1 MKKDEY
7 FFTYP
12 DFNNIREIMLDTINK
27 YPKNRAFILKD
38 KDGNHSNITFEEFL
52 VEIKNFST
60 GLFNLGLKN
69 KRIAIV
75 GNNTYMWA
83 LSYVTILMSN
93 MIAVP
98 LDKGL
103 EIGELEDSLIRSKAD
118 AVIFDEKHKD
128 VITQIKNNGKTNL
141 KEFITDAVDTEFTN
155 IEDLKNKGSELLGK
169 GDKEFENVEIDNDKM
184 SILLFTSGTTSKS
197 KAVMLSQRN
206 VAANIV
212 SMHAT
217 EDFRETDVNLAFLPF
232 HHTFGS
238 TALLVLLSAGAANAF
253 PDGLRYV
260 AQNLKEYKVTFFV
273 GVPLLIE
280 SIYRKIE
287 KEIEKQGKTKLIN
300 VARKVTNV
308 LDKCGIHIKR
318 KVFKQVIDNL
328 GGDLRMI
335 ISGAAALD
343 KNVAKFFNEIGIKT
357 IQGYGLTE
365 TSPVVCAENCKYI
378 KNVSV
383 GFPMKNVTVEAVNK
397 DEKGIGELRVKGPNV
412 MLGYYENE
420 ETTKDILKDGW
431 FYTGDY
437 GYIDPEGFIFITGR
451 KKNMIVLKNGKK
463 IFPEELEELINKI
476 DLVKESMVFGMPKDD
491 DVVVSVKVQYDEEVA
506 QEKYSGKTYEELEK
520 IVWEKIK
527 EINKTLPTYKYVKN
541 MIMTKEDFIKTTT
554 AKIKRFEEFDKIMAN
569 QKNK

>member
-12 DFNNIREIMLDTINK
+12 DFNNIREIILDAINK
-27 YPKNRAFILKD
+27 FPKNRAFILKD
-38 KDGNHSNITFEEFL
+38 KEGNHHNKTFEEFF
-52 VEIKNFST
+52 VDIKNLST

-75 GNNTYMWA
+75 GANSYMWA
-83 LSYVTILMSN
+83 LSYVSILMGN
-93 MIAVP
+93 MVAVP

-103 EIGELEDSLIRSKAD
+103 EEGELEDSLIRSEAD
-118 AVIFDEKHKD
+118 AIIFDEKHLE
-128 VITQIKNNGKTNL
+128 VINKIKENGKTNL
-141 KEFITDAVDTEFTN
+141 KFYITNGEADEFINFES
-155 IEDLKNKGSELLGK
+155 LKNDGAKLLEEGN
-169 GDKEFENVEIDNDKM
+169 KEFDNVEVDSDKL
-184 SILLFTSGTTSKS
+184 SVLLFTSGTTSKS

-206 VAANIV
+206 IASNIV

-238 TALLVLLSAGAANAF
+238 TALLVLLSAGAASAF

-280 SIYRKIE
+280 SIYKKVE
-287 KEIEKQGKTKLIN
+287 KEIEKQGKTKIIN
-300 VARKVTNV
+300 IARKVTNV
-308 LDKCGIHIKR
+308 LDKCGIHVKR
-318 KVFKQVIDNL
+318 KIFKPIIDNL

-335 ISGAAALD
+335 ISGAASLD

-378 KNVSV
+378 KYGSV
-383 GFPMKNVTVEAVNK
+383 GFPMKNVTVEIVDK

-412 MLGYYENE
+412 MLGYYKNE
-420 ETTKDILKDGW
+420 EATNAVLKDGW
-431 FYTGDY
+431 YYTGDY

-463 IFPEELEELINKI
+463 IFPEELEELVNKI
-476 DLVKESMVFGMPKDD
+476 DLVKESMVFGMPKGD
-491 DVVVSVKVQYDEEVA
+491 DVVVSVKVQYDEEVVK
-506 QEKYSGKTYEELEK
+506 EKYSNMSIDEIKH
-520 IVWEKIK
+520 IIWEKIK
-527 EINKTLPTYKYVKN
+527 EVNKTLPTYKYVKN
-541 MIMTKEDFIKTTT
+541 MLLTKDDFIKTTT
-554 AKIKRFEEFDKIMAN
+554 AKIKRFEEFDKIMAS
-569 QKNK
+569 QKA

>member
-12 DFNNIREIMLDTINK
+12 DFNNIREIILDAMNK
-27 YPKNRAFILKD
+27 FPKNRAFILKD
-38 KDGNHSNITFEEFL
+38 KEGNHHNKTFEDFF
-52 VEIKNFST
+52 VDIKNLST

-75 GNNTYMWA
+75 GANSYMWA
-83 LSYVTILMSN
+83 LSYVSILMGN
-93 MIAVP
+93 MVAVP

-103 EIGELEDSLIRSKAD
+103 EEGELEDSLIRSEAD
-118 AVIFDEKHKD
+118 AIIFDEKHLE
-128 VITQIKNNGKTNL
+128 VINKIKANGKTNL
-141 KEFITDAVDTEFTN
+141 KFYITNGENSEFINFES
-155 IEDLKNKGSELLGK
+155 LKNDGAKLLEEGN
-169 GDKEFENVEIDNDKM
+169 KEFDNVEVDSDKM
-184 SILLFTSGTTSKS
+184 SVLLFTSGTTSKS

-206 VAANIV
+206 IASNIV

-238 TALLVLLSAGAANAF
+238 TALLVLLSSGAASAF

-280 SIYRKIE
+280 SIYKKVE
-287 KEIEKQGKTKLIN
+287 KEIEKQGKTKIIN
-300 VARKVTNV
+300 IARKVTNV
-308 LDKCGIHIKR
+308 LDKCGIHVKR
-318 KVFKQVIDNL
+318 KIFKPIIDNL

-335 ISGAAALD
+335 ISGAASLD

-378 KNVSV
+378 KYGSV
-383 GFPMKNVTVEAVNK
+383 GFPMKNVTVEIADK
-397 DEKGIGELRVKGPNV
+397 DDKGIGELRVKGPNV
-412 MLGYYENE
+412 MLGYYKNE
-420 ETTKDILKDGW
+420 EATNAVLKDGW
-431 FYTGDY
+431 YYTGDY

-463 IFPEELEELINKI
+463 IFPEELEELVNKI
-476 DLVKESMVFGMPKDD
+476 DLVKESMVFGMPKGDD
-491 DVVVSVKVQYDEEVA
+491 LVVSVKVQYDEEVVK
-506 QEKYSGKTYEELEK
+506 EKYSNMSMEEIK
-520 IVWEKIK
+520 HIIWEKIK
-527 EINKTLPTYKYVKN
+527 EVNKTLPTYKYVKN
-541 MIMTKEDFIKTTT
+541 MLLTKDDFIKTTT

-569 QKNK
+569 QKA

>member
-12 DFNNIREIMLDTINK
+12 DFNNIREIILDAINK
-27 YPKNRAFILKD
+27 FPKNIAFILKD
-38 KDGNHSNITFEEFL
+38 KEGNHHNKTFEEFF
-52 VEIKNFST
+52 VDIKNLST

-75 GNNTYMWA
+75 GANSYMWA
-83 LSYVTILMSN
+83 LSYVSILMGN
-93 MIAVP
+93 MVAVP

-103 EIGELEDSLIRSKAD
+103 EEGELEDSLIRSEAD
-118 AVIFDEKHKD
+118 AIIFDEKHLE
-128 VITQIKNNGKTNL
+128 VINKIKENGKTNL
-141 KEFITDAVDTEFTN
+141 KFYITNGEADEFINFES
-155 IEDLKNKGSELLGK
+155 LKNDGAKLLEEGN
-169 GDKEFENVEIDNDKM
+169 KEFDNVEVDSDKL
-184 SILLFTSGTTSKS
+184 SVLLFTSGTTSKS

-206 VAANIV
+206 IASNIV

-238 TALLVLLSAGAANAF
+238 TALLVLLSAGAASAF

-280 SIYRKIE
+280 SIYKKVE
-287 KEIEKQGKTKLIN
+287 KEIEKQGKTKIIN
-300 VARKVTNV
+300 IARKVTNV
-308 LDKCGIHIKR
+308 LDKCGIHVKR
-318 KVFKQVIDNL
+318 KIFKPIIDNL

-335 ISGAAALD
+335 ISGAASLD

-378 KNVSV
+378 KYGSV
-383 GFPMKNVTVEAVNK
+383 GFPMKNVTVEIVDK

-412 MLGYYENE
+412 MLGYYKNE
-420 ETTKDILKDGW
+420 EATNTVPKDGW
-431 FYTGDY
+431 YYTGDY

-463 IFPEELEELINKI
+463 IFPEELEELVNKI
-476 DLVKESMVFGMPKDD
+476 DLVKESMVFGMPKGD
-491 DVVVSVKVQYDEEVA
+491 DVVVSVKVQYDEEGVK
-506 QEKYSGKTYEELEK
+506 EKYSNMSIDEIKH
-520 IVWEKIK
+520 IIWEKIK
-527 EINKTLPTYKYVKN
+527 EVNKTLPTYKYVKN
-541 MIMTKEDFIKTTT
+541 MLLTKDDFIKTTT
-554 AKIKRFEEFDKIMAN
+554 AKIKRFEEFDKIMAS
-569 QKNK
+569 QKA

>member
-1 MKKDEY
+1 MKKDER

-12 DFNNIREIMLDTINK
+12 DFNNVREMILNSIDK
-27 YPKNRAFILKD
+27 YPDNTAFILKD
-38 KDGNHSNITFEEFL
+38 KDKKLYNISYKEFYE
-52 VEIKNFST
+52 EIKKLST
-60 GLFNLGLKN
+60 SLFNLGLAN

-75 GNNTYMWA
+75 GNNSYLWA
-83 LSYVTILMSN
+83 LSYITILMSN
-93 MIAVP
+93 MVAVP

-118 AVIFDEKHKD
+118 AIIFDEKHRDIVKK
-128 VITQIKNNGKTNL
+128 IKENGKTNL
-141 KEFITDAVDTEFTN
+141 KTYISDSNDKEFIN
-155 IEDLKNKGSELLGK
+155 IEDLKSEGEKLILAGSRV
-169 GDKEFENVEIDNDKM
+169 FENTEVESDKM

-206 VAANIV
+206 VASDMV
-212 SMHAT
+212 SMRVV

-238 TALLVLLSAGAANAF
+238 GALLMILSAGAANAF

-260 AQNLKEYKVTFFV
+260 AQNLKEYKVTFFI

-280 SIYRKIE
+280 SIYKKIQ
-287 KEIEKQGKTKLIN
+287 KGIEEQGKTKLIN

-308 LDKCGIHIKR
+308 LDKIGIHIKR

-328 GGDLRMI
+328 GGELRFI
-335 ISGAAALD
+335 ISGAASLD
-343 KNVAKFFNEIGIKT
+343 PEVDKFFNEIGIKT
-357 IQGYGLTE
+357 LQGYGLTE
-365 TSPVVCAENCKYI
+365 TSPTLSAENCKY
-378 KNVSV
+378 KKYGSV
-383 GFPMKNVTVEAVNK
+383 GFPMKDVEIEIVNK
-397 DEKGIGELRVKGPNV
+397 DEKGVGEIRAKGPNV

-420 ETTKDILKDGW
+420 EATNEVLKDGW

-437 GYIDPEGFIFITGR
+437 GYMDTEGFLFITGR

-463 IFPEELEELINKI
+463 IFPEELEELVNKI
-476 DLVKESMVFGMPKDD
+476 DLVKESMVFGMPKGD

-506 QEKYSGKTYEELEK
+506 KEKYAGKSLEELQH
-520 IVWEKIK
+520 IVWEKVK

-541 MIMTKEDFIKTTT
+541 LLMTKDDFIKTTT
-554 AKIKRFEEFDKIMAN
+554 AKIKRFEEYKKIIAE
-569 QKNK
+569 QKA